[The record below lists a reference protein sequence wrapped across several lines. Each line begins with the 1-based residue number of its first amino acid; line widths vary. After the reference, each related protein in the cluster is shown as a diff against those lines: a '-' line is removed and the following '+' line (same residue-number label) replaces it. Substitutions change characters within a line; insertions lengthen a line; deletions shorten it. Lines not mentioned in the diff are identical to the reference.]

1 MRRRENE
8 AIFNNF
14 EWCGEVLKHGSLDVG
29 TVISVS
35 VWPLKNG
42 HFVYIP
48 IIIGLRKVKW
58 SFLRHHYRLS
68 AYILTR
74 RLVHNIHDVVTFATI
89 GSHTYSL
96 YFLTKNSSE
105 LQITKNLSIFWQ
117 KLGDANVSIFLASCG
132 LKFQCEQFL
141 ENNTLLRHFSERSKN
156 QND

>member
-1 MRRRENE
+1 MKERKRGH
-8 AIFNNF
+8 FPLLNNF

-89 GSHTYSL
+89 GSHTYPM
-96 YFLTKNSSE
+96 YFLTPKITLMMALLTKARIDFWKKIIQCKTLFCKEAKTKTTRNRK
-105 LQITKNLSIFWQ
+105 LQRENNLKSLKNLPS
-117 KLGDANVSIFLASCG
+117 V
-132 LKFQCEQFL
+132 
-141 ENNTLLRHFSERSKN
+141 
-156 QND
+156 

>member
-1 MRRRENE
+1 MKKGEFSKEKFEGEKTRPFS
-8 AIFNNF
+8 IFNNF

-96 YFLTKNSSE
+96 YYLTKNSPDVLVYEFLNKTFSGKKLRFQSE
-105 LQITKNLSIFWQ
+105 N
-117 KLGDANVSIFLASCG
+117 
-132 LKFQCEQFL
+132 EQFL
-141 ENNTLLRHFSERSKN
+141 PKSGGFKC
-156 QND
+156 DYFWGK

>member
-1 MRRRENE
+1 M
-8 AIFNNF
+8 
-14 EWCGEVLKHGSLDVG
+14 DVG

-96 YFLTKNSSE
+96 YYLTKNSSDAIF
-105 LQITKNLSIFWQ
+105 LKNF
-117 KLGDANVSIFLASCG
+117 KLHCEHFLAKISGFKCEHFLASCG